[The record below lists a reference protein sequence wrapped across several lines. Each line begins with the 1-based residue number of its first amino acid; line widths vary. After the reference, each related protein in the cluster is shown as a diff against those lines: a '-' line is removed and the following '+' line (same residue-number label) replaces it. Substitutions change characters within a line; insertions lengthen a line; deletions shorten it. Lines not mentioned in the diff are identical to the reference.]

1 MGFSG
6 LASNSTDTAMGRYAQ
21 EPDNA
26 SKTAKAEGSNLR
38 VHFKNT
44 RETAQAIKKMPLHR
58 ATRYLKNVIA
68 QKEIIPFRRFMGG
81 VGRHAQAKVHGTSQG
96 RWPVKSA
103 EFLLHLL
110 KNAESNA
117 EYKGLDADHLVV
129 DHIQVNRAP
138 KMRRRTYRAHGR
150 INPYMSSPCHIEV
163 CLVEK
168 EQAFS
173 KKDEP
178 EKKKVSKKKM
188 QKQNI
193 ASRRNEGAM

>member
-1 MGFSG
+1 MGPFPVNK
-6 LASNSTDTAMGRYAQ
+6 LADMGRYAA

-26 SKTAKAEGSNLR
+26 TKAAKARGSNLR

-58 ATRYLKNVIA
+58 ATTYLKNVIE

-96 RWPVKSA
+96 RWPKKSC
-103 EFLLHLL
+103 EFLLDLL

-117 EYKGLDADHLVV
+117 EYKGLDPDHLVIE
-129 DHIQVNRAP
+129 HIQVNRAP

-150 INPYMSSPCHIEV
+150 ITPYMSSPCHIEV

>member
-1 MGFSG
+1 MG
-6 LASNSTDTAMGRYAQ
+6 
-21 EPDNA
+21 
-26 SKTAKAEGSNLR
+26 
-38 VHFKNT
+38 
-44 RETAQAIKKMPLHR
+44 
-58 ATRYLKNVIA
+58 
-68 QKEIIPFRRFMGG
+68 
-81 VGRHAQAKVHGTSQG
+81 VHGTSQG

-150 INPYMSSPCHIEV
+150 INPYMSSPYHIEI

-178 EKKKVSKKKM
+178 AKKKVSKKKL

-193 ASRRNEGAM
+193 QSRRNEGAM